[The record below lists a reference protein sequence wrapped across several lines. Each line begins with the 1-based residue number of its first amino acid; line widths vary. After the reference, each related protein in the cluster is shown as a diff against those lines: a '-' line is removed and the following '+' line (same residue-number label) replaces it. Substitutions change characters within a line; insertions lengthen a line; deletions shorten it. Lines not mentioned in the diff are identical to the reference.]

1 MPCNFA
7 LMKSAMP
14 LHVFAIQHTTFPNI
28 PSMES
33 LFLKDTPQ
41 NHNLLKYAVSL
52 DDLEFLLFLSP
63 EKVFNKKR
71 LKLAEVGMSWDPKR
85 LDSMIRRGLIGQL
98 REKPTAL
105 YTLTPHARHIINS
118 VYRKLEGKEPINT
131 SPRSNP
137 LYAPKAPFSYKL
149 YRRQAEDLNESII
162 RQRRRAQESQGTDG
176 PQSST

>member
-1 MPCNFA
+1 LGFDFAVAGVLHNFG
-7 LMKSAMP
+7 KNN
-14 LHVFAIQHTTFPNI
+14 T
-28 PSMES
+28 MEY
-33 LFLKDTPQ
+33 LKYFKVVRAYVKA
-41 NHNLLKYAVSL
+41 KYAVSL

-137 LYAPKAPFSYKL
+137 LYAPKAPYSYKL